1 MLLGGT
7 GDAQPPIP
15 HKARWSATAVGPAP
29 GVRLGVTSATVA
41 WASVCRKSQPKL
53 TAGLRSN

>member
-1 MLLGGT
+1 MLLGGS

-15 HKARWSATAVGPAP
+15 DKARWSTTAVDPAP
-29 GVRLGVTSATVA
+29 GVRLRVTSATAA

-53 TAGLRSN
+53 TAGLSGN